1 MFAIGSMLTIPLLFI
16 PFGETMLKKIRKT
29 YMKKVYGSR
38 TGNVRDQSKE
48 TLLPPNVHRL
58 SVPVGVTSSS
68 RTGRN
73 RLTRSR
79 AQTSPSTP
87 PPIVYL
93 ARPCSGLWRL
103 PLRGLSRTA
112 RAGLI
117 SYEAEI
123 VYILRLGYGITSG
136 KILETEI
143 GNFYLKSCCYNIL

>member
-1 MFAIGSMLTIPLLFI
+1 MFAIGNMLAIPLLFI
-16 PFGETMLKKIRKT
+16 PFGEAMLKKLRKT
-29 YMKKVYGSR
+29 YMKKAYGSR

-68 RTGRN
+68 QTGRN
-73 RLTRSR
+73 RLTRGR

-117 SYEAEI
+117 SYDAEI

-136 KILETEI
+136 KILEIEI